1 MPQATGPSTA
11 KKWYWLI
18 MQQSFTC
25 SPTVENHQEGLLG
38 MCRALPPLCSLP
50 LFISQSQRLSLTND
64 QKMKARR
71 LSGILEVWRPD
82 SGYIFWNSNL
92 SGVGSLYLDDSD
104 ILYSIVFC
112 CEVLSWDRWTL
123 GSLVN
128 HWSPHPLWQEMFSDI
143 IICGK
148 HHPTCWETL
157 VSWRKFLVKTSI

>member
-1 MPQATGPSTA
+1 
-11 KKWYWLI
+11 

-25 SPTVENHQEGLLG
+25 SLTMENHQEGLLG
-38 MCRALPPLCSLP
+38 ICRALPPLCSLP
-50 LFISQSQRLSLTND
+50 LFISQRQRLSLTND

-123 GSLVN
+123 GGLVD
-128 HWSPHPLWQEMFSDI
+128 HWFPSSTVTRNVFRHYHM
-143 IICGK
+143 
-148 HHPTCWETL
+148 WETSPYL
-157 VSWRKFLVKTSI
+157 LRNTGFLEKVSC